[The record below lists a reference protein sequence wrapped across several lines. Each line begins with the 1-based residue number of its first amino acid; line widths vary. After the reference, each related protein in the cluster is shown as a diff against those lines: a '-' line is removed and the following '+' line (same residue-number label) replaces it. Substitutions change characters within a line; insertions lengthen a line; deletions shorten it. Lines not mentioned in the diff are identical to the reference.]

1 MVRNKLRNT
10 LENTFANRGLDALK
24 ALRLAGYDRD
34 YIEETGPYLA
44 KVLRVEPLVGTDTWV
59 DSAVTNAAVDFGP
72 DGQPSNPLEPYSK
85 AFVVTARISSME
97 GRQIGIH
104 DYLPEP
110 EQLGTEE
117 DLKGDFKSE
126 SAIFNHDSFVPQ
138 TLDLPPP
145 RS

>member
-72 DGQPSNPLEPYSK
+72 S
-85 AFVVTARISSME
+85 V
-97 GRQIGIH
+97 
-104 DYLPEP
+104 
-110 EQLGTEE
+110 
-117 DLKGDFKSE
+117 
-126 SAIFNHDSFVPQ
+126 
-138 TLDLPPP
+138 
-145 RS
+145 